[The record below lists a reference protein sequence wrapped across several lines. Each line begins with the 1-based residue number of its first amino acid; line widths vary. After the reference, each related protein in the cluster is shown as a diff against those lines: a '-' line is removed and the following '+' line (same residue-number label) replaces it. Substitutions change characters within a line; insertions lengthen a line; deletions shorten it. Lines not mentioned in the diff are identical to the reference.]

1 MSCMN
6 ADFKEMRCRS
16 CHHASHIDTKLLK
29 KFFTL
34 MREMEGWNKDY
45 QQWIKDNER
54 FKAENYLVN

>member
-1 MSCMN
+1 
-6 ADFKEMRCRS
+6 
-16 CHHASHIDTKLLK
+16 
-29 KFFTL
+29 